1 MEKEAYIVCRRDG
14 NRILATEYAE
24 GGSSIVLAENVTSTK
39 PDKVELGCGSSVRIY
54 LNRDEA
60 EYEAKMRGDI
70 MGDKKIRL
78 LKIKVDESYIIEVP
92 YKKGNE
98 IIITYRT
105 NKFSWDCLCL
115 F

>member
-1 MEKEAYIVCRRDG
+1 MEKEAYIVCRHEG
-14 NRILATEYAE
+14 SRILATEYAE
-24 GGSSIVLAENVTSTK
+24 GGSSIVLAENVTSAK

-60 EYEAKMRGDI
+60 EYEAKLRGDI

-92 YKKGNE
+92 YKKGKE
-98 IIITYRT
+98 IVVTYRT
-105 NKFSWDCLCL
+105 NKFSWDCLC
-115 F
+115 FF

>member
-1 MEKEAYIVCRRDG
+1 MEKEAYIVCKRDG

-39 PDKVELGCGSSVRIY
+39 PDNVELGCGSSVRIY

-78 LKIKVDESYIIEVP
+78 LKINVDESYIIEVP

-98 IIITYRT
+98 IITTYRT

>member
-1 MEKEAYIVCRRDG
+1 MEKEAYIVCRHEG
-14 NRILATEYAE
+14 SRILATEYAE
-24 GGSSIVLAENVTSTK
+24 GGSSIVLAENVTSAK

-60 EYEAKMRGDI
+60 EYEAKLRGDI

-92 YKKGNE
+92 YKKGKE
-98 IIITYRT
+98 IIATYRT
-105 NKFSWDCLCL
+105 NKFSWDCLC
-115 F
+115 FF